1 MNKKIAAYLI
11 GVCLLAA
18 LFAGCASSER
28 AKPSKER
35 ANLEALL
42 KDTYGSSAIVSQPE
56 LDQVLFL
63 RPSEAFH
70 IEHILT
76 AFQLN
81 VTKSEEEFYTGNLYS
96 CVPEK
101 ETYAP
106 GEDIRITVTSHN
118 QNYTTGGEPFRLDM
132 LADGKWYAV
141 NRGSSWGLVQY
152 QWSEGSEKQYGINW
166 YLCHFNPIGID
177 PDTGLIVILPERD
190 DTPPLLP
197 EGTYRFSTW
206 VTDTVEGE
214 EYQLMCQFQVKAK

>member
-1 MNKKIAAYLI
+1 MKRKIIACLMC
-11 GVCLLAA
+11 VCVLTA
-18 LFAGCASSER
+18 LFAGCASKE
-28 AKPSKER
+28 KPSKER
-35 ANLEALL
+35 ENLEALL
-42 KDTYGSSAIVSQPE
+42 KDMYGSSAIVSQPE
-56 LDQVLFL
+56 LDQVLLL

-70 IEHILT
+70 AEHILT
-76 AFQLN
+76 AVQLN

-190 DTPPLLP
+190 DSPPLLP

-214 EYQLMCQFQVKAK
+214 DYQLMCQFRVKAK